1 MDHHCPW
8 INNCVG
14 YANYGHFIRF
24 LFYVNIANV
33 YIVTLLAFSIADM
46 IKNMHEVRI
55 WLASRQPCIWSNFL
69 PTCVFQQPIVLS
81 RLVIMGID
89 LLLDLPIMVAVAILS
104 GYHMYCLSTNTT
116 TIEGWERG
124 ETVTVKYKGKIRKV
138 RLPKQLYII
147 GMLCTFRSL
156 IRFIFMFA
164 DKTPL

>member
-33 YIVTLLAFSIADM
+33 YIVTLLAISIADM
-46 IKNMHEVRI
+46 IKNMHEVSK
-55 WLASRQPCIWSNFL
+55 WLASRQPCIIGLILFFL
-69 PTCVFQQPIVLS
+69 AQLVLQHPIVLS

-89 LLLDLPIMVAVAILS
+89 LLLDLPVMVGVAVLS
-104 GYHMYCLSTNTT
+104 GYHTYCLATNTT

-124 ETVTVKYKGKIRKV
+124 ETITVKYKGKIRKV
-138 RLPKQLYII
+138 RKATPNTYI
-147 GMLCTFRSL
+147 
-156 IRFIFMFA
+156 
-164 DKTPL
+164 